1 MPSNVSYDEVSTIPM
16 ALTTAY
22 SGLYSRSP
30 NGLSITPPIS
40 GGEGQSSGI
49 PLVVL
54 GGAGSVGQMGIHN
67 LA

>member
-1 MPSNVSYDEVSTIPM
+1 M

-22 SGLYSRSP
+22 SGLYGPSP

-40 GGEGQSSGI
+40 DGGEGQSSGI

-54 GGAGSVGQMGIHN
+54 GGASSVGQMGIYN